1 MWTEEEMNKYLGSY
15 VTDRAM
21 RLSETNTTYVQ
32 GRDSYKVQIKYLSCC
47 DITTIGFDCCDIQ
60 FYLL

>member
-1 MWTEEEMNKYLGSY
+1 MFSCLFINKRTNERTTKMWTEEEITKYLGSY

-32 GRDSYKVQIKYLSCC
+32 GRDSYKVQIKYLR
-47 DITTIGFDCCDIQ
+47 
-60 FYLL
+60 